1 MSGKGTFF
9 PDQVLLTDVIFESF
23 GPYSFGQGR
32 IHKVKVRQFLLFI
45 FEVSSSMEDKHAFR
59 FSPATLAVPLYFVLF
74 LWIVFWFEARFG
86 YNFNRYGIY
95 PRTFSGLRGILFS
108 PFIHSDIKHL
118 YHNSIPLF
126 VLMFSLLYFY
136 RTISFKVF
144 IYGALITGLLTWIIA
159 RKSYHIGASGII
171 YLLFS
176 FIFFSGVFRRNYRLI
191 AVSLVV
197 IFLYGSMVWYLLP
210 VEERISWEGH
220 LSGFVTGILFA
231 FIFRKIG
238 PQRIQYDWERDD
250 YEPDDFDR
258 RFDEQGEFRPIP
270 EDENRK

>member
-1 MSGKGTFF
+1 M
-9 PDQVLLTDVIFESF
+9 
-23 GPYSFGQGR
+23 
-32 IHKVKVRQFLLFI
+32 
-45 FEVSSSMEDKHAFR
+45 
-59 FSPATLAVPLYFVLF
+59 FV
-74 LWIVFWFEARFG
+74 
-86 YNFNRYGIY
+86 
-95 PRTFSGLRGILFS
+95 
-108 PFIHSDIKHL
+108 
-118 YHNSIPLF
+118 
-126 VLMFSLLYFY
+126 
-136 RTISFKVF
+136 
-144 IYGALITGLLTWIIA
+144 YGALITGLLTWVIA

-176 FIFFSGVFRRNYRLI
+176 FIFFSGVFLKNYRLI

-231 FIFRKIG
+231 YIFRKIG

-258 RFDEQGEFRPIP
+258 HFDEKGEFRPP
-270 EDENRK
+270 PKQEDKTQDKD

>member
-1 MSGKGTFF
+1 
-9 PDQVLLTDVIFESF
+9 
-23 GPYSFGQGR
+23 
-32 IHKVKVRQFLLFI
+32 
-45 FEVSSSMEDKHAFR
+45 MEDKHAFR

-95 PRTFSGLRGILFS
+95 PRTLSGLRGILFS

-144 IYGALITGLLTWIIA
+144 VYGALITGLLTWIIA

-231 FIFRKIG
+231 FIFRGTG

-258 RFDEQGEFRPIP
+258 RFDEQGEFRPIL
-270 EDENRK
+270 EDENVKEGSD